1 MGNTELSVA
10 LAAGGWNV
18 IGLGQGDF
26 RALRSFGHMSK
37 FQGQLVTDAE
47 PKLPAYQLL
56 GAVEKGKDGCSFACE
71 QAFIGLYHGLKKVVF
86 EGRTDLTAGLTKQ
99 NFVIQGGCLLV
110 NEDCKPVFQHMFTRT
125 AERWPIEQL
134 LRAVEA
140 AGTA

>member
-26 RALRSFGHMSK
+26 RALRSFGRMSK

-110 NEDCKPVFQHMFTRT
+110 NAPLSG
-125 AERWPIEQL
+125 WPRRGVATVYFALSFKIKH
-134 LRAVEA
+134 RAA
-140 AGTA
+140 NRAF